1 CFPPP
6 LPSSGRHLSSLC
18 LYRGDRGGRS
28 TSNRRPLAVYE
39 LAYGPVV
46 PPPLPPI
53 EADIRQIAEVYR
65 LENCPT
71 AFGRGGSSIGSLHR
85 FDRPVGGEWT
95 FPCFSECRSGAAGLS
110 LRVPTPPSGGKA
122 PRRGAGVGC

>member
-65 LENCPT
+65 LENCPIG
-71 AFGRGGSSIGSLHR
+71 FGRGGFSIGSLYCLYQ
-85 FDRPVGGEWT
+85 PICGE
-95 FPCFSECRSGAAGLS
+95 S
-110 LRVPTPPSGGKA
+110 RVPRFFECWSPPPA
-122 PRRGAGVGC
+122 YAIPLRRYTTKTS